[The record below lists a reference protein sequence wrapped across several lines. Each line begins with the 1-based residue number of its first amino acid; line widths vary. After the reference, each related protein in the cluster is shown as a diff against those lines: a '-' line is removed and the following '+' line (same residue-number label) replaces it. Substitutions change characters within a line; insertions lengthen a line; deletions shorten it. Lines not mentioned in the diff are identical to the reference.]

1 MNRNFVLIIDNKV
14 KNTVIINKDSVEES
28 LLFLNTYF
36 FDPNEDWKY
45 VDLTQLK
52 SKNSAV
58 NSNYNVDEDYFYQ
71 DKPMN
76 SWIFNKIKYR
86 WEPPVPHPDGEWD
99 PEGDP
104 LLEKYVW
111 DENLLNWVSKT

>member
-1 MNRNFVLIIDNKV
+1 MNRNFVLIINNKV
-14 KNTVIINKDSVEES
+14 ENTIVIDKDSIEES

-36 FDPNEDWKY
+36 LDPNGVWKY

-52 SKNSAV
+52 NENAAV
-58 NSNYNVDEDYFYQ
+58 NSNYNVDEDYYYQ

-86 WEPPVPHPDGEWD
+86 WEPPIPYPDGEWI
-99 PEGDP
+99 PVGSASSQ
-104 LLEKYVW
+104 KYMW
-111 DENLLNWVSKT
+111 DENLLNWISKT